1 MNWNAIVER
10 VMPLVVKIETPSGHG
25 TGFLCLYNE
34 PKTFCGIATAYHVVR
49 HAEQWQEPIRILHYP
64 SGTTAFLR
72 EADRVIFNDPDKDSA
87 VVLIGSGQLSLPQ
100 EPIGLIPTDRRL
112 PLGMEVGWLGYP
124 GIASATLCF
133 FAGNISAWQDS
144 RSAYLI
150 DGVAINGVSG
160 GPVIYS
166 TSADGAAEGTQ
177 IVGAISAYR
186 ANRATGEALPG
197 LSIAQDVSHF
207 HDIITQIESW
217 DEANRQKQA
226 LEQQKA
232 QEAAQQGQSDPPSQE
247 PTAPAA
253 ETPAVPAPP
262 ITQSQT

>member
-1 MNWNAIVER
+1 MCWLHFSLR
-10 VMPLVVKIETPSGHG
+10 VSESP
-25 TGFLCLYNE
+25 
-34 PKTFCGIATAYHVVR
+34 
-49 HAEQWQEPIRILHYP
+49 
-64 SGTTAFLR
+64 R

-87 VVLIGSGQLSLPQ
+87 VVLIGAGQLSLPQ
-100 EPIGLIPTDRRL
+100 ELIGLIPTDRRL

-124 GIASATLCF
+124 GIASSTLCF

-166 TSADGAAEGTQ
+166 TTADSAEGAQ

-207 HDIITQIESW
+207 HDIITQIETW
-217 DEANRQKQA
+217 DEAARQKKA

-232 QEAAQQGQSDPPSQE
+232 QEPQPEPQAQPP
-247 PTAPAA
+247 APAV
-253 ETPAVPAPP
+253 EAPP
-262 ITQSQT
+262 AAPANPPQG